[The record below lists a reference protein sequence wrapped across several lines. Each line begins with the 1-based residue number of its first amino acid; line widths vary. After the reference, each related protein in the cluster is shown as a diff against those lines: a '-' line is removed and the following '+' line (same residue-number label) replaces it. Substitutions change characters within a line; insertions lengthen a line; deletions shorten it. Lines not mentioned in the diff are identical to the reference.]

1 MLLRVS
7 STLQKVGI
15 LPTLVYFLF
24 LGWKWSEVRVP
35 IGCSSPTRTM
45 LLLGEDMRLPYEER
59 GLHLG
64 EGSVRLGEGS
74 VILGEGSVRLV
85 EGLHLGKGMFA

>member
-1 MLLRVS
+1 MSTRLLRVS

-15 LPTLVYFLF
+15 LPTLVYFPF

-35 IGCSSPTRTM
+35 IGRPSPRRTV
-45 LLLGEDMRLPYEER
+45 LRLGEDIRLPWEER
-59 GLHLG
+59 RLHLG

-74 VILGEGSVRLV
+74 VHLV
-85 EGLHLGKGMFA
+85 EGVHLGKGMLA